1 MSPFKVIGTEL
12 WRRYFKSYDKNCQVY
27 CISGFACTIPR
38 KSIYCKNLVFK
49 LKADQMQL
57 FNILI
62 DMKNKRKGSKV
73 KQDNFYLICL

>member
-1 MSPFKVIGTEL
+1 
-12 WRRYFKSYDKNCQVY
+12 
-27 CISGFACTIPR
+27 
-38 KSIYCKNLVFK
+38 
-49 LKADQMQL
+49 MQL